1 MIAMNDFSSVQ
12 IGRRS
17 GVQTPRPAPMHIVLF
32 GAGHVG
38 HALVKLLG
46 SLPCVVQWVDERD
59 ELFPDET
66 PANVQVEATDTPDA
80 IVDTAPPGAYFL
92 VMTHN
97 HALDFSLA
105 ARIMRRRDFT
115 YFGMIGSKTKRVKF
129 ERRLLDRGVDLDRL
143 VEMTCPI
150 GVAGIVDKAPAAIA
164 VAVCAELLQ
173 IQAPARMRRASSAQ
187 AAPFEPQTPNV
198 SPSRLTFPFS
208 ASVLRAAPSAR
219 PARPTPGTSAHAAS
233 PHRSV
238 DPAAD
243 ARAGST

>member
-1 MIAMNDFSSVQ
+1 MLAMDMSSFVQ
-12 IGRRS
+12 VGRRS
-17 GVQTPRPAPMHIVLF
+17 SHAVSRPAPMHIVLF

-38 HALVKLLG
+38 HALVALLG

-59 ELFPDET
+59 ELFPDEV

-80 IVDTAPPGAYFL
+80 IVDTAPAGAYFL

-129 ERRLLDRGVDLDRL
+129 ERRLIERGVDPQRL
-143 VEMTCPI
+143 AQMTCPI
-150 GVAGIVDKAPAAIA
+150 GVGGIVDKAPQSIA

-173 IQAPARMRRASSAQ
+173 VRSRETVRPVSALM
-187 AAPFEPQTPNV
+187 
-198 SPSRLTFPFS
+198 SREAC
-208 ASVLRAAPSAR
+208 ASV
-219 PARPTPGTSAHAAS
+219 
-233 PHRSV
+233 
-238 DPAAD
+238 
-243 ARAGST
+243 

>member
-1 MIAMNDFSSVQ
+1 MNELSSVQ

-17 GVQTPRPAPMHIVLF
+17 AVQAPRPAPMHIVLF

-38 HALVKLLG
+38 HALVALLG

-66 PANVQVEATDTPDA
+66 PANVQIEATDTPDA

-129 ERRLLDRGVDLDRL
+129 ERRLLERGVEFERL
-143 VEMTCPI
+143 AEMTCPI

-173 IQAPARMRRASSAQ
+173 VRARRAAAQ
-187 AAPFEPQTPNV
+187 AVTQT
-198 SPSRLTFPFS
+198 LCAS
-208 ASVLRAAPSAR
+208 A
-219 PARPTPGTSAHAAS
+219 
-233 PHRSV
+233 
-238 DPAAD
+238 
-243 ARAGST
+243 

>member
-1 MIAMNDFSSVQ
+1 MIDMNAFSSIQ

-17 GVQTPRPAPMHIVLF
+17 AVPMPRPAPMHIVLF

-38 HALVKLLG
+38 HALVTLLG

-66 PANVQVEATDTPDA
+66 PPNVQIEATDTPDV
-80 IVDTAPPGAYFL
+80 IVDNAPAGAYFL

-129 ERRLLDRGVDLDRL
+129 ERRLLERGVDLDRL

-150 GVAGIVDKAPAAIA
+150 GVGGIVDKAPSAIA

-173 IQAPARMRRASSAQ
+173 IRSRQIAAQ
-187 AAPFEPQTPNV
+187 ATIQKLCATV
-198 SPSRLTFPFS
+198 
-208 ASVLRAAPSAR
+208 
-219 PARPTPGTSAHAAS
+219 
-233 PHRSV
+233 
-238 DPAAD
+238 
-243 ARAGST
+243 